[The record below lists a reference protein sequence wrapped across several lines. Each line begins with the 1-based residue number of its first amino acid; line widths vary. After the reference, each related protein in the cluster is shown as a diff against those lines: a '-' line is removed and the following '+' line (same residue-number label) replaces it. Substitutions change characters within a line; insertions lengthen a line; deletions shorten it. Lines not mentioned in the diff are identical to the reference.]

1 MTQISSNTL
10 TYDQVYLKVRDYFS
24 KEVRNQFATN
34 QQKIEEYKKLVS
46 DIYETVGGPVT
57 QFVPY
62 IKGEPPT
69 SSKYNSFS
77 ASVGNDFALVSKQLD
92 YLNAKTVNA
101 YNLFVQEIEAEKNY
115 LERISSKAKIL
126 QMYSQ
131 APADD
136 LVYLGDSFDNQDQ
149 VNVSLIP
156 VGMNPNI
163 ENGSFTLPISRI
175 RPWSPRSIKINQSVS
190 NGFLGNNHQVVKSV
204 NSDQTEV
211 YEYIYKSNRTLAS
224 LSGIGDENPLT
235 YFEYDAINVDRSSN
249 AAVNS
254 AVISNDE
261 FGYLSNRKVVA
272 GKTEGELI
280 DWSSFDMSNPVKL
293 SLIFECGAPTLAN
306 TFTILPYF
314 GSTGLIKVTSVKAT
328 LQNGDVTEV
337 LNGTIYVGSSFSPL
351 NLQIANNYFYNKATI
366 RFSELRV
373 LKFEVSI
380 EQDAY
385 QDVDILHAYWKPN
398 YQTNQG
404 IDSPFYGLSR
414 FNPSAFSSDVYELIE
429 YDKYSLVPQITNPNE
444 FKDKDRISKV
454 VRVRLKKKPV
464 RYDAYAISMKTYVN
478 GSPNSTKVYFYNFI
492 GSGSNRSFVWVPDTA
507 SLFEPS
513 AGDVQLAGSAKYAPS
528 SAELVDDLASVNSYL
543 ASLPNGTA
551 TTGYNTYRFSDIV
564 IEPVTYTAVT
574 QVLGYSVPITLEK
587 ELYKAKRKSIG
598 IRDISFTYETYA
610 DAAEVVSTSYNFDT
624 PIESLMISSETNVDN
639 SYSDKVI
646 LNYFISVN
654 DSSWIQISPVQLS
667 ANGIA
672 EVLVFNKNIPIN
684 YQIPGVAYINYPE
697 VPTEINSVKVKIQMF
712 KDRNYN
718 ITPVVYSYKLIAKVK
733 KR

>member
-10 TYDQVYLKVRDYFS
+10 TYDQIYLKVREYFS
-24 KEVRNQFATN
+24 KEIRNQFTSN
-34 QQKIEEYKKLVS
+34 QQRIEEYKKLVS

-57 QFVPY
+57 QFIPY
-62 IKGEPPT
+62 IKGEPPI
-69 SSKYNSFS
+69 SSKYNTFS
-77 ASVGNDFALVSKQLD
+77 RSVGSDFALVSKQLD

-101 YNLFVQEIEAEKNY
+101 YNLFAQEIETEKNY

-175 RPWSPRSIKINQSVS
+175 KPWPARTIKINQLVS
-190 NGFLGNNHQVVKSV
+190 NGFLGNNHQVVKSM
-204 NSDQTEV
+204 NSDETEV
-211 YEYIYKSNRTLAS
+211 YEYVYKSNRTIAS
-224 LSGIGDENPLT
+224 LSGIGDDNPLT

-249 AAVNS
+249 SVVDS
-254 AVISNDE
+254 SIISNDE
-261 FGYLSNRKVVA
+261 FSYLSNRKVTS

-280 DWSSFDMSNPVKL
+280 NWSSFDMSSPLKV
-293 SLIFECGAPTLAN
+293 SLIFECGSPTLAN

-314 GSTGLIKVTSVKAT
+314 GSSGLLKVTSVKAT
-328 LQNGDVTEV
+328 LQNGDITEV
-337 LNGTIYVGSSFSPL
+337 LSSPVYIGSSFSPL

-366 RFSELRV
+366 RFSEIRALR
-373 LKFEVSI
+373 FEVTI
-380 EQDAY
+380 EQDTY
-385 QDVDILHAYWKPN
+385 QDIDILHAYWKPN
-398 YQTNQG
+398 YQTDQSV
-404 IDSPFYGLSR
+404 DSPFYGLSR
-414 FNPSAFSSDVYELIE
+414 FNPSSFSKDVYELIE
-429 YDKYSLVPQITNPNE
+429 YDKYSLVPQITSPNE

-454 VRVRLKKKPV
+454 VRVKLKRKPV
-464 RYDAYAISMKTYVN
+464 RYDAYAITLNSYVN
-478 GSPNSTKVYFYNFI
+478 GSTIPTKVYFYNFVT
-492 GSGSNRSFVWVPDTA
+492 GSNAFAWVADTA

-513 AGDVQLAGSAKYAPS
+513 SDNVQIAGSPKYAVT
-528 SAELVDDLASVNSYL
+528 AADLANDLASVNTYL
-543 ASLPNGTA
+543 ASLPNGTL
-551 TTGYNTYRFSDIV
+551 TVGFNTYRFDTV
-564 IEPVTYTAVT
+564 AVEAVTYTAVT
-574 QVLGYSVPITLEK
+574 QAINYSVPITLQK

-598 IRDISFTYETYA
+598 IRDISFSHETYA
-610 DAAEVVSTSYNFDT
+610 DAAEVVSTSYSFDT
-624 PIESLMISSETNVDN
+624 PVESLMISSETNIDN
-639 SYSDKVI
+639 SYNDKML
-646 LNYFISVN
+646 LNYYISVN
-654 DSSWIQISPVQLS
+654 DSSWIQISPIQLS

-672 EVLVFNKNIPIN
+672 EVLVFNKNIPTN

-718 ITPVVYSYKLIAKVK
+718 ITPVVYSYKVIAKVR